1 MHAGRF
7 FGIVPLALIAALAT
21 SLLLSVSLVSAAG
34 PERFATAPNGRGK
47 VAVVFSDVKFD
58 DKAAVW
64 SLLADPQYQRV
75 VVVTSGINKHRNAAQ
90 ELVNFVDR
98 QNENLG
104 SRNLKDKLKLI
115 EGGNPLGMEAPHEVW
130 YNGVPAMQI
139 PRLNARDMHRELAGK
154 KVAIF
159 QIAPAQLDDVKL
171 VIDSADHG
179 TVQSL
184 MLLHGY
190 NSRQADMAAQ
200 ERFLLQLRPLVK
212 RNNPE
217 GEVYFTSS
225 FQSYAAKDGGKQ
237 PLQWVAQRFA
247 PYDVDQAMRDPF
259 WSQQIRAGSQ
269 FLPAG
274 HQSPLPLHD
283 REGLDRYIFEARR
296 DPTRYAA
303 RRHAI
308 YHHVDAILNSMS
320 AEQKQ
325 ERARLV
331 GRLENTFKPEFGGA
345 GTTIEMADAAH
356 IAHFHRAQ
364 AANGAGGVW
373 ARYERGVTAPGAA
386 AGFQQVT
393 HPAHADGVLL
403 QGGHTALD
411 RAWIDGLVR
420 SVRG

>member
-21 SLLLSVSLVSAAG
+21 TLLFSVSLVSAAG
-34 PERFATAPNGRGK
+34 PDRFASAPYGQGK

-98 QNENLG
+98 QNEHLG
-104 SRNLKDKLKLI
+104 SRDLKDKLKI
-115 EGGNPLGMEAPHEVW
+115 MQGGNPLGVDAPHEVW
-130 YNGVPAMQI
+130 YDGVPAMRI

-154 KVAIF
+154 EVAIF
-159 QIAPAQLDDVKL
+159 QIAPAQLDDVRL

-200 ERFLLQLRPLVK
+200 ERFILQLRPLVK
-212 RNNPE
+212 RNNPQ

-237 PLQWVAQRFA
+237 PLEWVAQRFA

-274 HQSPLPLHD
+274 HQSPLPLHS

-296 DPTRYAA
+296 EPARYAA
-303 RRHAI
+303 RRQAI
-308 YHHVDAILNSMS
+308 YHHVNAILNSMS
-320 AEQKQ
+320 AEQKEQ
-325 ERARLV
+325 KARLV

-345 GTTIEMADAAH
+345 RTTIEMADAAH

-364 AANGAGGVW
+364 AADGAGGVW
-373 ARYERGVTAPGAA
+373 ARYERGVTAPGSA
-386 AGFQQVT
+386 AGFQEVA

-403 QGGHTALD
+403 QGGHTAMD
-411 RAWIDGLVR
+411 RAWIDQLVR
-420 SVRG
+420 NVRG